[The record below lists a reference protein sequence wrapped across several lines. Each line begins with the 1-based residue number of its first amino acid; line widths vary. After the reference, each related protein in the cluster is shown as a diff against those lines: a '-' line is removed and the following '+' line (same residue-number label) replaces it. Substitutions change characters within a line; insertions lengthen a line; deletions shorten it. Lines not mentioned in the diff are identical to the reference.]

1 MPKYINVHAMNLGEL
16 ETEVLRKLWINPS
29 EDSNGFPA
37 TTAFGKYSE
46 YRIRKKINKAYSD
59 LVTMT
64 RAIRSWFVITLKE
77 NYTQYPVPLNC
88 FDIGEV
94 YYYNSATNYTKLDV
108 YEEDLI
114 ESMLSPGWR
123 SFPSTPQYAYTADR
137 NKMGVKLGVAPTPNI
152 DGTAITL
159 GSGVLNKVQSYG
171 VSEAISGSANPDSG
185 LLVYVDSH
193 GQNFDSL
200 GVIPGLTIIN
210 ITDGSIGIVESIS
223 TTNTTNDT
231 ITCVSLTGG
240 NTNVWTP
247 GDEMRLIGGEHNE
260 FIEIGQTDAECLLS
274 PIISQ
279 LPTPGITMAAG
290 NLLVRGFMQP
300 NLLRDYYQYPELN
313 PMFHQSIAL
322 GAAADLGMEEPAD
335 SPEFAQA
342 QIYQQSYNQSI
353 GALSTFASLQ
363 YKSQGVQIWSRR

>member
-1 MPKYINVHAMNLGEL
+1 MNLGEL

-29 EDSNGFPA
+29 EDSNGFPTA
-37 TTAFGKYSE
+37 TAFGKYSE
-46 YRIRKKINKAYSD
+46 YRIRKKINKSYSD

-64 RAIRSWFVITLKE
+64 RAIRSWFVVTLKA

-94 YYYNSATNYTKLDV
+94 YYYTSPTLYTKLDV
-108 YEEDLI
+108 FEEDLI
-114 ESMLSPGWR
+114 ESRLAPGWR
-123 SFPSTPQYAYTADR
+123 SNPGIPQYAYTADR
-137 NKMGVKLGVAPTPNI
+137 NKMGVKLGVAPAPI
-152 DGTAITL
+152 VDGTAITL
-159 GSGVLNKVQSYG
+159 GSGVLNKAQSHG
-171 VSEAISGSANPDSG
+171 VSEALSGSASPNSG
-185 LLVYVDSH
+185 ALVYVDSH

-200 GVIPGLTIIN
+200 GVIPGLTIVN
-210 ITDGSIGIVESIS
+210 ITDGSIGIIASLS
-223 TTNTTNDT
+223 TTNTANDT
-231 ITCVSLTGG
+231 IICVSLIGG
-240 NTNVWTP
+240 STNAWTP
-247 GDEMRLIGGEHNE
+247 GDEMRLIGGEHSE

-274 PIISQ
+274 PIIGQ

-300 NLLRDYYQYPELN
+300 NLLREYYQYPELN

-335 SPEFAQA
+335 SPEFAQS

-363 YKSQGVQIWSRR
+363 YKSQGVQLWSRR